1 MTARTRRAALGA
13 ILAAPL
19 ASVPA
24 AATVA
29 APRSSVPPVSRK
41 LARLI
46 AKHDRINAILNA
58 ESDDCNPARR
68 GTARAAGAIRAR
80 VTAFPSASFA
90 DILAK
95 AACLA
100 RLWPLSDA
108 EGEVQSK
115 AASGHVYMDDMALN
129 IAMEVMKL
137 GEGMLCA

>member
-1 MTARTRRAALGA
+1 MSRSTRRAAPHA
-13 ILAAPL
+13 ILVAPL
-19 ASVPA
+19 ASVSA
-24 AATVA
+24 AANGVVTH
-29 APRSSVPPVSRK
+29 PSLPPVSRK

-46 AKHDRINAILNA
+46 AKHDRINAIPDA
-58 ESDDCNPARR
+58 ESDDYNPARR

-80 VTAFPSASFA
+80 VIAFPSASFA

-115 AASGHVYMDDMALN
+115 TASGHVYRDDMALN
-129 IAMEVMKL
+129 IAVEVMKL
-137 GEGMLCA
+137 GDGTLCA